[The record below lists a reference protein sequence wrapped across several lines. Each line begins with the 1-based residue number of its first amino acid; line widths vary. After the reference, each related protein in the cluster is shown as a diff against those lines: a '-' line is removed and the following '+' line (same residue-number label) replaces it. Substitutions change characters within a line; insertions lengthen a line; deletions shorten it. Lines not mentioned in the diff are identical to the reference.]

1 MYIDVSESDPIGTME
16 VGPSLVVE
24 VGAGE
29 LGSVLDGCNAKVVS
43 SE

>member
-16 VGPSLVVE
+16 VGPSLVV
-24 VGAGE
+24 VAAGE